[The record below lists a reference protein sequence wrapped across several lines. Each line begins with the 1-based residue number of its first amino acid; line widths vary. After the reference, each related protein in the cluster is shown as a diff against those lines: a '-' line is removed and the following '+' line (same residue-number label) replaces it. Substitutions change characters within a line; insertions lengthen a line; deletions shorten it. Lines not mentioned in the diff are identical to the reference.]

1 MKRILNNLKYQFQN
15 ADIYAVRG
23 APHKYRKG
31 MRLFWWYG
39 FLISA
44 SSAFVDS
51 YVTLYALVL
60 GATSL
65 QVGTLASLSSFMAM
79 LAPIPGAQWAA
90 RWGKRKWVVVISFG
104 LRRLVLLCAL
114 LVPFFLSG
122 QAAVVTIIGLMALRA
137 GLANLG
143 SPAWS
148 SLAGDLVPLDRRG
161 RYFSARKTVMAL
173 ASLIFVPLAGQI
185 IDWTDVPQGYQVSF
199 LLSVAIGGVALYLYA
214 QLPEHSSTS
223 ARRQQKDPAAFWRAL
238 ADNRTFLMF
247 TLFSMVF
254 NFAWQMG
261 GPYFGVYQVK
271 VLGATPKIVGI
282 LSMAGSL
289 TRLLSQPFWGR
300 VIDRRGS
307 RWVLTVCRL
316 LVPVL
321 PFIWFPMTHAWHV
334 LFVTVPSSFL
344 WAGHELANF
353 NLQLELSASENRTQ
367 AIASYSTLIGLA
379 NILGPLVGGQV
390 IEALSYKWDF
400 ALSGIGR
407 LVGAILILL
416 LLKPFARQSKK
427 AAPA

>member
-148 SLAGDLVPLDRRG
+148 SLAGDLVP
-161 RYFSARKTVMAL
+161 
-173 ASLIFVPLAGQI
+173 P
-185 IDWTDVPQGYQVSF
+185 VSYTH
-199 LLSVAIGGVALYLYA
+199 LT
-214 QLPEHSSTS
+214 LPTK
-223 ARRQQKDPAAFWRAL
+223 R
-238 ADNRTFLMF
+238 
-247 TLFSMVF
+247 
-254 NFAWQMG
+254 
-261 GPYFGVYQVK
+261 
-271 VLGATPKIVGI
+271 IV
-282 LSMAGSL
+282 
-289 TRLLSQPFWGR
+289 
-300 VIDRRGS
+300 
-307 RWVLTVCRL
+307 
-316 LVPVL
+316 
-321 PFIWFPMTHAWHV
+321 
-334 LFVTVPSSFL
+334 
-344 WAGHELANF
+344 
-353 NLQLELSASENRTQ
+353 
-367 AIASYSTLIGLA
+367 
-379 NILGPLVGGQV
+379 
-390 IEALSYKWDF
+390 
-400 ALSGIGR
+400 
-407 LVGAILILL
+407 
-416 LLKPFARQSKK
+416 
-427 AAPA
+427 